1 MPEVPLSLRQEAEVV
16 TDLARGRGVSQ
27 TASRRH
33 LPGAVVEASA
43 KQHGA
48 TPADWTKASRELNRR
63 LRLEA
68 DDLELDAAAPAVN
81 GHDETVVIDGPV
93 LRSFGRCSWT
103 GCGHDYLLD
112 STTPLL
118 QVQAAMDEH
127 GAIHR
132 KPVDPDTAAAE
143 PAEVDEPAAVA
154 VDDPI
159 REDERPGP
167 DVDQDEPEEVET
179 ATVPLAVSPDSI
191 EFLLEAGDAIGG
203 EAITTLTGKI
213 RLLADKL
220 RTLIDEHHATNR
232 RRVEILAELTELE
245 TREQQLWAELLDLGG
260 DPPAVAS
267 PDASGTLPA
276 SLAAGVWWQLPK
288 DVRAK
293 VRPWA
298 AANDV
303 PHGKTGRQPDAT
315 VEAYL
320 AAHPEED
327 PRRPE
332 VTRS

>member
-1 MPEVPLSLRQEAEVV
+1 MPEVTLSLRQEAEVV

-33 LPGAVVEASA
+33 LPAAVVEAIA
-43 KQHGA
+43 KQHGT
-48 TPADWTKASRELNRR
+48 TPADWTKASRELSRR
-63 LRLEA
+63 LRHEP
-68 DDLELDAAAPAVN
+68 DDLDPDTAPPAVN

-118 QVQAAMDEH
+118 EVQAAMDEH

-132 KPVDPDTAAAE
+132 RPPAEPDITAAE
-143 PAEVDEPAAVA
+143 PAKVDEPAAVA
-154 VDDPI
+154 VDDPTG
-159 REDERPGP
+159 ENEQQPGL
-167 DVDQDEPEEVET
+167 DVDQDEPEVET

-203 EAITTLTGKI
+203 EAITALTGKI
-213 RLLADKL
+213 RVLADEL
-220 RTLIDEHHATNR
+220 RTLIDDHHATNR

-245 TREQQLWAELLDLGG
+245 TREQELWAELLDLGG
-260 DPPAVAS
+260 EAPAVAGQ
-267 PDASGTLPA
+267 DASGTLPA
-276 SLAAGVWWQLPK
+276 SLATGVWWQLPK

-303 PHGKTGRQPDAT
+303 PHGKTGRQPAAT

-327 PRRPE
+327 PR
-332 VTRS
+332 